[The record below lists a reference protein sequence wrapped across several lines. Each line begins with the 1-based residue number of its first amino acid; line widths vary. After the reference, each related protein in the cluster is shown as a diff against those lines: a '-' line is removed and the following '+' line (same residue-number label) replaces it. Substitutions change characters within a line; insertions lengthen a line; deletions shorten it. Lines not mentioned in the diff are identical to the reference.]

1 MTNKTI
7 ETRIENLM
15 ETYWDRTETSWDDL
29 VEFVEQIKEALRE
42 QAAQTMPSWDD
53 LLKWATQEFGSGTMI
68 DLHKDLFRSYNWLR
82 DNSKPKER
90 PEATFAH
97 IQKLAFEFAKE
108 HHYGDQYTM
117 FSFTMG
123 YQRALEGLRVFIRDI
138 EKQEMPDTW
147 KLHRIFGYAE
157 TIEANTERH
166 EVSDEEI
173 EKEYD
178 NYRSNN
184 YSNSRMEVWVAGYRA
199 ALERMKES
207 AL

>member
-7 ETRIENLM
+7 EEIEALKQ
-15 ETYWDRTETSWDDL
+15 ELEISRSLLEDKTAEWISAC
-29 VEFVEQIKEALRE
+29 KERNELQALRE
-42 QAAQTMPSWDD
+42 QAAQTTLPSRQDFYEWLGSLVRQKKGPPAYDD
-53 LLKWATQEFGSGTMI
+53 VY
-68 DLHKDLFRSYNWLR
+68 DWLR

-199 ALERMKES
+199 ALERMK
-207 AL
+207 